1 MNGLFSVYFRENKFS
16 RSGKYIQPKRKFG
29 KLSNSFNYVCLTFD
43 DIFSSHITRF
53 AVGSGG
59 SDINLIKKGLIHLY
73 SKIYYVWLKSKLLK
87 KKNISRQKP
96 KNWKLLR
103 KLTFANPT
111 KSIFL
116 RGSKLFII
124 CQKITKLRNFVSR
137 KLLTLKYPTTEQQR
151 LQTLYPKNTDTNKK
165 INYYDCIIFQ
175 LNRKWQYH

>member
-111 KSIFL
+111 KSIFFA
-116 RGSKLFII
+116 GF
-124 CQKITKLRNFVSR
+124 
-137 KLLTLKYPTTEQQR
+137 
-151 LQTLYPKNTDTNKK
+151 QTFHNLPKNHKIAKLCFEKASYFKVSHHRTTTATNAVPKEYRYK
-165 INYYDCIIFQ
+165 
-175 LNRKWQYH
+175 